1 MVDTR
6 DLKSLEPKGS
16 CRFESGSE
24 YNVMILKN
32 GGTDAKNEMETFEAR
47 IKKWIRHKPHSHYIN
62 WGYSSVG

>member
-24 YNVMILKN
+24 YNVMIRKN

-47 IKKWIRHKPHSHYIN
+47 IKE
-62 WGYSSVG
+62 